1 MVMYEV
7 PRVAL
12 LNAVEEGK
20 TIAAEIIQLQ
30 MMLVNGYYTKE
41 YVAERYEQLL
51 VRVDAIQGRAEKA
64 QKAVRELGPAS
75 LGPLPDEAM
84 RGMAELRVL
93 AAELKA
99 GKEPEK
105 VQEEIV
111 RVNATLVG
119 PAMTQWFESGVGKY
133 NMVNDADA
141 SGRTLC
147 SQVVRFI
154 ALGPQDEGVNAAGVE
169 MPALSKTPTR
179 VRQLNPYPSYTPP
192 TKPTGERYLPRLPTG
207 SYQPASSTGSYQPTS
222 YTYQPSSPTYQP
234 TSPTYQPTSPTYQP
248 TSPTYQPT
256 SPTYQPT
263 SPTYQPTSPTYQP
276 TSPTEPPADLY
287 EPRSPTE
294 PPADLY
300 EPRSPSSSP
309 PVAE

>member
-64 QKAVRELGPAS
+64 QKTVRELGPAS

-154 ALGPQDEGVNAAGVE
+154 ALGPRDEGVNAAGVE

-192 TKPTGERYLPRLPTG
+192 TKPTGERYLPRLPTS
-207 SYQPASSTGSYQPTS
+207 SYQPSSTGS
-222 YTYQPSSPTYQP
+222 
-234 TSPTYQPTSPTYQP
+234 
-248 TSPTYQPT
+248 
-256 SPTYQPT
+256 YQPT

-294 PPADLY
+294 PPGGFY

>member
-1 MVMYEV
+1 VVMYEV

-141 SGRTLC
+141 RMKELT
-147 SQVVRFI
+147 R
-154 ALGPQDEGVNAAGVE
+154 LGLRCQLYQRPPHGFAN
-169 MPALSKTPTR
+169 STPTPLTLLRLNQQVNGIYHACQR
-179 VRQLNPYPSYTPP
+179 VR
-192 TKPTGERYLPRLPTG
+192 
-207 SYQPASSTGSYQPTS
+207 TS
-222 YTYQPSSPTYQP
+222 LLLQG
-234 TSPTYQPTSPTYQP
+234 
-248 TSPTYQPT
+248 
-256 SPTYQPT
+256 
-263 SPTYQPTSPTYQP
+263 
-276 TSPTEPPADLY
+276 
-287 EPRSPTE
+287 
-294 PPADLY
+294 
-300 EPRSPSSSP
+300 
-309 PVAE
+309 